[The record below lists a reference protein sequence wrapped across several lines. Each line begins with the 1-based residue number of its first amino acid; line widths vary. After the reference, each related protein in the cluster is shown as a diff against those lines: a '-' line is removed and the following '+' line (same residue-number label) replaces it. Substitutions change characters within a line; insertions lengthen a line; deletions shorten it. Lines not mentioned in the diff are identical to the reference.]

1 MSTGPV
7 NKALHPNGDK
17 LWSEEEVDELV
28 KEIRRWKAS
37 GELEMFG
44 NFNKLYAKVG
54 QELGRSKS
62 AVQSKHVSL
71 RRQGRI
77 RI

>member
-7 NKALHPNGDK
+7 NKALHPRGD
-17 LWSEEEVDELV
+17 LPWSETEVQHLIA
-28 KEIRRWKAS
+28 EIRKWKES
-37 GELEMFG
+37 GELELFG
-44 NFNKLYAKVG
+44 SFNKLYVKMG
-54 QELGRSKS
+54 RELERSKS
-62 AVQSKHVSL
+62 AVASKHVSL